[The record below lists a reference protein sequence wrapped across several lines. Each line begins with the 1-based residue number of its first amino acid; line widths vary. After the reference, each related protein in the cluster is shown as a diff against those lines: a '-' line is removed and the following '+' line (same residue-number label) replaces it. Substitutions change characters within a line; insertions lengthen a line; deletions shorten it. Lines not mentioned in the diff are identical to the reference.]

1 VSRVP
6 PRYRL
11 LALDL
16 DGTLLNAEREIPE
29 ANRLAIEAAVRA
41 GVVVALVTGRRFPS
55 VRRYVEPLGPETFAV
70 ANSGAIVR
78 KGLEGPILRRSL
90 LPLECARRVLALAE
104 EAGVEPVIHDG
115 PDAEGHLFLR
125 SSARSLAAMSR
136 YLHQTSPP
144 PLFLDSLRLE
154 RAPVQIGF
162 TGGVEELRR
171 FERVLAAGLSASG
184 HRASL
189 ARTEYPEEE
198 LALLDV
204 LGVEAT
210 KARALEFLS
219 TLLEIELASTMA
231 IGDNWN
237 DLEMLERAGL
247 GVIMRNADPELRSR
261 GFADTGTNEE
271 CGVAEAIEKYLLD
284 P

>member
-1 VSRVP
+1 M
-6 PRYRL
+6 PRYGL

-29 ANRLAIEAAVRA
+29 ANLLAIEAAVRA
-41 GVVVALVTGRRFPS
+41 GVVIALVTGRRFPS
-55 VRRYVEPLGPETFAV
+55 VRRYLEPLGTETFAV

-90 LPLECARRVLALAE
+90 LPIECARLVLALAD

-115 PDAEGHLFLR
+115 PDAEGHLYLR
-125 SSARSLAAMSR
+125 SSARSVSAMSR

-144 PLFLDSLRLE
+144 PLFLESLRLD

-171 FERVLAAGLSASG
+171 FEKVLAAGLSSSG

-204 LGVEAT
+204 LGVDAT
-210 KARALEFLS
+210 KARALEFLAS
-219 TLLEIELASTMA
+219 LLEIELASTMA

-237 DLEMLERAGL
+237 DVEMLERAGL
-247 GVIMRNADPELRSR
+247 GVIMKNADPELRCR
-261 GFADTGTNEE
+261 GFAETGTNEE
-271 CGVAEAIEKYLLD
+271 CGVAEAIERYLLRR
-284 P
+284 